1 MTTVSQANENRG
13 RYVLYSVD
21 VDTALGREQSFIEK
35 FKAEKIQEL
44 MSESSPY
51 NLKVEQGRHLAITT
65 IKEELNKIG
74 KLAQECF
81 QQARHDIAFSIVAE
95 AVFSEK

>member
-1 MTTVSQANENRG
+1 MATVSQINENKG

-21 VDTALGREQSFIEK
+21 IDTALKREQSIIEK
-35 FKAEKIQEL
+35 FKAEKIHEL
-44 MSESSPY
+44 MSENSPY
-51 NLKVEQGRHLAITT
+51 NLKAKEGRHLAITT
-65 IKEELNKIG
+65 IEEELSKIG
-74 KLAQECF
+74 GLAQECF